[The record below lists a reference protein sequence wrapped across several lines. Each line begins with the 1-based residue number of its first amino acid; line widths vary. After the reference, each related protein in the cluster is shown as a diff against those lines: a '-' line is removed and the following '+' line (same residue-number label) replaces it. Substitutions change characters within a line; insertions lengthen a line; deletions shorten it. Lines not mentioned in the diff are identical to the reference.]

1 MLNVRPP
8 SICHGGAEYFS
19 NSENVFVQI
28 RKCICPNQKSIFP
41 NQKMYSSKLDNVF
54 LHITIYIAKMPA
66 KRTVFSS
73 HYWRSFLL
81 KAQFVWWRVNLGS
94 TSLCEKCLC
103 GRLRYVICNLLAAE
117 SSASVDSHIVWTP
130 VLMPRGQAKNE
141 AAVEFKWKCLSGMT
155 IWTVLDVGRCPD
167 MQNLPT
173 GIQSRI
179 QVNANPHFCLIGST
193 VALGL

>member
-1 MLNVRPP
+1 MYL
-8 SICHGGAEYFS
+8 AK
-19 NSENVFVQI
+19 SENTF
-28 RKCICPNQKSIFP
+28 FP

-141 AAVEFKWKCLSGMT
+141 AAGSWVQVKVLVWNDYLDSVRCRAVSWYAKPSG
-155 IWTVLDVGRCPD
+155 WNPK
-167 MQNLPT
+167 Q
-173 GIQSRI
+173 
-179 QVNANPHFCLIGST
+179 NPHFCLICIAST
-193 VALGL
+193 CRSWANEKG